1 MDEID
6 WPIRN
11 GGVRDV
17 LCTLL
22 TALIRIVAHGHQL
35 DGS

>member
-17 LCTLL
+17 LRTLL